1 MTHHAGRV
9 ALGFHWKVRAKDK
22 KDILNELGRGETVG
36 AEPQSIAMA
45 KNKFYMA
52 FVNVK

>member
-1 MTHHAGRV
+1 MTHCAGRV
-9 ALGFHWKVRAKDK
+9 ALSFHWKVCAKDK
-22 KDILNELGRGETVG
+22 KDIFNEVERGETVG

-52 FVNVK
+52 FVYVK